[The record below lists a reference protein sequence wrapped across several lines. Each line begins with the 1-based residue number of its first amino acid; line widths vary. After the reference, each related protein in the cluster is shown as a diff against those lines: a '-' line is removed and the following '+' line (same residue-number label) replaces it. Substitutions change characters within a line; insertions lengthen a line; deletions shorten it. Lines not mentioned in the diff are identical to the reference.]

1 MLFQYRVITDQIYTS
16 ISQKNCPKHF
26 GYLKEV
32 NRNFIIKLQNCQNL
46 KIEHFVHNSW
56 TKRCAKLRIWL
67 QKNISYFIFS

>member
-32 NRNFIIKLQNCQNL
+32 NRNFIIILSLQPDGVKLWY
-46 KIEHFVHNSW
+46 F
-56 TKRCAKLRIWL
+56 KLG
-67 QKNISYFIFS
+67 IFEVYAIG